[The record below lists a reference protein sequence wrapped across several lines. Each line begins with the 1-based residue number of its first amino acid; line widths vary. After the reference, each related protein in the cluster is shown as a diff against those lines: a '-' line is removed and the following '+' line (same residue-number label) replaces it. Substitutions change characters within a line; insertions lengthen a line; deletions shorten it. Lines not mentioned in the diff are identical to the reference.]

1 MISTSRTQKRGRS
14 ERTVIAR
21 FGWLVFLLT
30 AALSLASAMP
40 SLAQT
45 AAPSQTTGSSWEI
58 DAGGGL
64 GQSAGGA
71 LTSTMAVAGLGN
83 GPLFTAPG
91 SVAPLVQSVQ
101 TWFLSS
107 GSALLMPAI
116 QPLSVRLN
124 GGPVQMPS
132 ALGHRQ
138 GGIGARVTRWVS
150 PRVGFEV
157 AVSYAAG
164 APTQL
169 CGTTLSS
176 IEQSRASFATAFS
189 ALFAASPA
197 SYGAA
202 TATAATSST
211 VKSGGQLLVTGALV
225 VTKGTGRLRPYLTL
239 GAGQRR
245 TIGSMQTV
253 ALTGSYQFVTPG
265 GAPIRETD
273 SVAMRYASG
282 HTVVAE
288 VGVGFRQLVTA
299 HSGFRV
305 DARGLVGTFGD
316 QLSIDISPS
325 SRMGSPPGFFVQ
337 NPPTSNGTIVFS
349 NTPTQQTSLSGSPVT
364 NLTTATGTGVHWTW
378 LATVSWFWRL

>member
-1 MISTSRTQKRGRS
+1 MSTSRTQKRDRP
-14 ERTVIAR
+14 ERCVSVR
-21 FGWLVFLLT
+21 FRWLVLILT
-30 AALSLASAMP
+30 AALSLTSAAP

-45 AAPSQTTGSSWEI
+45 AAPSQATGSSWEI
-58 DAGGGL
+58 DAGGGAA
-64 GQSAGGA
+64 QSAGGA
-71 LTSTMAVAGLGN
+71 LTSTLAVARLGN

-91 SVAPLVQSVQ
+91 SLAPLDQSVQ

-107 GSALLMPAI
+107 GSAFLMPAI
-116 QPLSVRLN
+116 QPLSERLN

-132 ALGHRQ
+132 ASGHVQRS
-138 GGIGARVTRWVS
+138 IGARVTRWIS
-150 PRVGFEV
+150 PRVGFEF
-157 AVSYAAG
+157 AFSYAAG

-169 CGTTLSS
+169 SGTTLSS

-189 ALFAASPA
+189 ALFAASPT

-211 VKSGGQLLVTGALV
+211 VNSGGQLLVTGALV
-225 VTKGTGRLRPYLTL
+225 VTKGTGRMRPYLTI

-245 TIGSMQTV
+245 TMDSTQTV
-253 ALTGSYQFVTPG
+253 TLTGSYQFVTSG
-265 GAPIRETD
+265 GAPISETD
-273 SVAMRYASG
+273 SVAMRYVSG
-282 HTVVAE
+282 HAVVTE
-288 VGVGFRQLVTA
+288 VGVGLRQLVTT

-305 DARGLVGTFGD
+305 DARGVIGAFGD

-325 SRMGSPPGFFVQ
+325 SRTGSPPGFIVQ

-364 NLTTATGTGVHWTW
+364 NLTTATGTGLHWTW